1 MSNITITLT
10 FASFSSGQPT
20 FGCGSLLL
28 PAVAQLLYFSAQYVS
43 VGWQAAAQ
51 TSQSTLSGIQLCV
64 QCAHTHMHTHT
75 PSLSQ
80 HYKYLSVIWCGFHL
94 HTGAKK
100 ITCWPQ
106 LLTVCAHALALCVS
120 VCMCVWMCMY
130 ACICES
136 LSTVWVMYV
145 HVSIHYYAHHG
156 WYCWVCASMCTCDQM
171 RMRLSVTKHWCGWM
185 YVHVHVSIHYYV
197 HHNLCHWMHVHKM
210 RMDACVFFSH

>member
-1 MSNITITLT
+1 MCTVCT
-10 FASFSSGQPT
+10 
-20 FGCGSLLL
+20 
-28 PAVAQLLYFSAQYVS
+28 
-43 VGWQAAAQ
+43 
-51 TSQSTLSGIQLCV
+51 
-64 QCAHTHMHTHT
+64 HTHAHTHT

-156 WYCWVCASMCTCDQM
+156 WCCWVCASMCTCDQM